1 MLNEVKKNK
10 FQMNEKI
17 GLFSRETEI
26 IKQKRM
32 QRSELKNITLALKTL
47 YRFSDRMTITKE
59 KVSELKIEQYM
70 SSNLKGLVKCDIF
83 ISFSIL

>member
-26 IKQKRM
+26 IKQKQM